1 MTAWDG
7 HLLLL
12 HRTDRDRRAAV
23 ADWVTRGL
31 ERGERVVYIVPASA
45 PPGRERHLAPLE
57 RLLRR
62 RGADMGDAVERGQ
75 LQVLR
80 ASPDVYTVD
89 GQLEIVEQ
97 ALHDGFPAVRI
108 SAHAETAHA
117 LVSLEE
123 HAVLERAMDQ
133 LCQSKPVSALC
144 QYTADLAPMMLH
156 AVCGM
161 HSHGVLESQLCART
175 TSSGISLAGEVDLA
189 NRGVLRS
196 AMQSAV
202 RHDRGELSVDLS
214 RLRFLDAGGART
226 LLNTTEDY
234 RLQGGRLLIHGA
246 QRSVRRVLEILDINH
261 FPGIALEVT

>member
-23 ADWVTRGL
+23 ANWVTRGL
-31 ERGERVVYIVPASA
+31 ERGERVVYILPASA
-45 PPGRERHLAPLE
+45 PAEHERLAPLE

-62 RGADMGDAVERGQ
+62 RGNDMGEAVERGQ

-89 GQLEIVEQ
+89 GQLEIIEQ
-97 ALHDGFPAVRI
+97 ALQDGFPAVRI
-108 SAHAETAHA
+108 SAQAETAHA

-133 LCQSKPVSALC
+133 ICQSKPVSALC

-161 HSHGVLESQLCART
+161 HSHGVLEPQLCART
-175 TSSGISLAGEVDLA
+175 TGSGIILAGEVDLA

-226 LLNTTEDY
+226 LLSTTEDY
-234 RLQGGRLLIHGA
+234 RVQGGRLHIHGA
-246 QRSVRRVLEILDINH
+246 RRSVRRVLEILDLNH